1 MKLLVAFGLAP
12 AAHWVPR
19 LKAGGVDAE
28 AIDPPTVNEDGVV
41 AGLPAPQSGVLILVN
56 ARVAGVMQGA
66 RAAVE
71 GVRDDLVA
79 LPRGAQQDGTPVDLD
94 FLVKV

>member
-1 MKLLVAFGLAP
+1 MKLLVAFANAP

-28 AIDPPTVNEDGVV
+28 AIDPPTVTEDGVV
-41 AGLPAPQSGVLILVN
+41 EGLPAPRTGVRILVN
-56 ARVAGVMQGA
+56 ARVAGVMRDA
-66 RAAVE
+66 RSVYE

-79 LPRGAQQDGTPVDLD
+79 LPQGAPQDGEPVDLD
-94 FLVKV
+94 FLVTV